1 MMMAP
6 EKDKNGQNL
15 KFMFDYKKVLEGQDQ
30 RGIYDLAAKDS
41 MEQFFNGYNSTIFA
55 YGQSGSGKTYTL
67 LGPEIVRDAFKS
79 ESAKVSENV
88 KVQYGIIPRA
98 IVDLFK
104 FVQRTKE

>member
-1 MMMAP
+1 MLAP

-15 KFMFDYKKVLEGQDQ
+15 KFMFDYKKVLSGKDQ
-30 RGIYDLAAKDS
+30 KEIYEMAAEDS

-67 LGPEIVRDAFKS
+67 LGPEIVRDAIKS
-79 ESAKVSENV
+79 DSV
-88 KVQYGIIPRA
+88 KISYHIKTQYGIIPRA

-104 FVQRTKE
+104 FVQT